1 MCDGAYV
8 GKQCCGTWYF
18 GYDLSQKQSNI
29 CVLEKETLGF
39 ESITQ
44 DKRDL
49 GIIFVACDFA
59 IKIALNISKLG
70 MIAAFYYTF

>member
-18 GYDLSQKQSNI
+18 GYDPSQKQSNI
-29 CVLEKETLGF
+29 CVLESETLGF
-39 ESITQ
+39 ASINP
-44 DKRDL
+44 DKKAI

-59 IKIALNISKLG
+59 TKIALNISKLG